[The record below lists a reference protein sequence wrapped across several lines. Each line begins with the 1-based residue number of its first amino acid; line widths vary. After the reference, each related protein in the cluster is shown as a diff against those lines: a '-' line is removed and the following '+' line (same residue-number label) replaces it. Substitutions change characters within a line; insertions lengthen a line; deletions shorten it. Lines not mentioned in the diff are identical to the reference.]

1 MGGGVDCLDWE
12 YTGWL
17 KGISCIMETSIDG
30 TDGSDNETSLSVSI
44 LVSSS
49 LDVSLLLSL
58 LELSEHSSTNTRSI
72 HHNIDPSL
80 KLKMSGEY

>member
-1 MGGGVDCLDWE
+1 
-12 YTGWL
+12 
-17 KGISCIMETSIDG
+17 METSIDG

-58 LELSEHSSTNTRSI
+58 LELFEHSSTNTCSI
-72 HHNIDPSL
+72 HHNIDPSR
-80 KLKMSGEY
+80 KFKMSGEY